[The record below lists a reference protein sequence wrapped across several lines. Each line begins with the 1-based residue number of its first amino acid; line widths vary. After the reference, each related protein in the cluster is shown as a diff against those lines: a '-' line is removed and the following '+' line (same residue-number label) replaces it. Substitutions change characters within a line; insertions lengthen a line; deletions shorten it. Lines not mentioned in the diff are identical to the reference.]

1 MCGQNY
7 MRIRYNFSAES
18 FIGPRRSLKHVL
30 MVAFHYPPFSGSS
43 GLLRTLKFSQYL
55 PAHGWHPL
63 VLTANPR
70 AYPQVRND
78 QLNEIPSVKHL
89 SVGRYYLRLTA
100 LPDRW
105 ASWWLGAVPA
115 GMRLIKRY
123 RPAVIWSTYP
133 IATAHLIALTLH
145 RLTGLPWV
153 ADFRDSMTED
163 CYPADISMR
172 RCYRWIERQT
182 VRHASFCVFTARATR
197 EMYLKRYP
205 DLNPA
210 RCLLI
215 PNGYDEKDFQGLT
228 ESFGIQT
235 KSNRP
240 TRLIHSGLLYP
251 DDRDPRPFFRVVAR
265 LKNEGQENSKSLQI
279 QLRAPGSEDYY
290 SAILQDLK
298 VEDMVSLLP
307 SLPYKQSLQECLEA
321 DGLLLF
327 QAASC
332 NHQIPAKAYE
342 YLRLRR
348 PVFALTAEMGDT
360 AALLTETGGAT
371 IVDLSDEQAIHS
383 AFSRF
388 LCAVRDRQHPLPST
402 GKVQQYDRQQ
412 QAAEM
417 VGYLERLVG
426 QSPLGSA

>member
-1 MCGQNY
+1 MN
-7 MRIRYNFSAES
+7 ES
-18 FIGPRRSLKHVL
+18 VASLEHLLKHVL
-30 MVAFHYPPFSGSS
+30 MIAFHYPPFSGSS
-43 GLLRTLKFSQYL
+43 GLLRTLKFSKYF

-63 VLTANPR
+63 VLTAHPR
-70 AYPQVRND
+70 AYPQVRED
-78 QLNEIPSVKHL
+78 QLAEIPPDIPVVRACAFDAVKHL
-89 SVGRYYLRLTA
+89 SVGGSYLRVTA

-115 GMRLIKRY
+115 GMRLIRRY

-153 ADFRDSMTED
+153 ADFRDSMTEEN
-163 CYPADISMR
+163 YPADASAR

-182 VRHASFCVFTARATR
+182 IRYASLCVFTARATR

-210 RCLLI
+210 QCLLI

-228 ESFGIQT
+228 ESFSIQAQRI
-235 KSNRP
+235 RP

-251 DDRDPRPFFRVVAR
+251 DDRDPRPFFKCLER
-265 LKNEGQENSKSLQI
+265 LKHEGMENAESLQI
-279 QLRAPGSEDYY
+279 HLRAPGSEDYY
-290 SAILQDLK
+290 LPILRDYK
-298 VEDMVSLLP
+298 IDDMVSLLP
-307 SLPYKQSLQECLEA
+307 ALPYKQSLQECLEA

-332 NHQIPAKAYE
+332 DHQIPAKVYE

-348 PVFALTAEMGDT
+348 PVFALTAASGDT
-360 AALLTETGGAT
+360 AGLLRETGGAT
-371 IVDLSDEQAIHS
+371 IVDLLDEQAIS
-383 AFSRF
+383 TAFPRF
-388 LCAVRDRQHPLPST
+388 LRMVRDRQHPLPST
-402 GKVQQYDRQQ
+402 GKVQQYDRKR

-417 VGYLERLVG
+417 AGHLEQLVAS
-426 QSPLGSA
+426 QPIDHA

>member
-1 MCGQNY
+1 M
-7 MRIRYNFSAES
+7 I
-18 FIGPRRSLKHVL
+18 
-30 MVAFHYPPFSGSS
+30 AFHYPPFSGSS
-43 GLLRTLKFSQYL
+43 GLLRTLKFSQYF

-78 QLNEIPSVKHL
+78 QLKEIPLDIPVTRAFALDAVKHL
-89 SVGRYYLRLTA
+89 SVGGSYLHLTA

-105 ASWWLGAVPA
+105 ASWWFGAVPA
-115 GMRLIKRY
+115 GMRLIRRY

-153 ADFRDSMTED
+153 AYFRDSMTED
-163 CYPADISMR
+163 HYPTDMTTR

-182 VRHASFCVFTARATR
+182 VRQASFCVFTAWATR

-215 PNGYDEKDFQGLT
+215 PNGYDEKDFHGLS
-228 ESFGIQT
+228 ESPGILT
-235 KSNRP
+235 RTNRP
-240 TRLIHSGLLYP
+240 IRLLHSGLLYP
-251 DDRDPRPFFRVVAR
+251 EERDPRPFFKSVAR
-265 LKNEGQENSKSLQI
+265 LKNEGQENAKSLQI
-279 QLRAPGSEDYY
+279 HLRAPGSEDYY
-290 SAILQDLK
+290 SAILQELK
-298 VEDMVSLLP
+298 IEDMVSLLP

-321 DGLLLF
+321 DGLLVF

-332 NHQIPAKAYE
+332 DHQIPAKVYE

-348 PVFALTAEMGDT
+348 PVFALTAETGDT
-360 AALLTETGGAT
+360 AGLLKETGGAT
-371 IVDLSDEQAIHS
+371 IVDLMDEQAIRS
-383 AFSRF
+383 AFPRF
-388 LCAVRDRQHPLPST
+388 LRAVRDRQHPLPST
-402 GKVQQYDRQQ
+402 RKVQQYDRQL

-417 VGYLERLVG
+417 AGHLDELIT
-426 QSPLGSA
+426 QSAASKP